1 MMKTPF
7 VSQGVIMLNIELEM
21 LSAVEQRSDWIREA
35 ELYRLT
41 KSAQTE
47 QESRPRPSIAL
58 ASRSY
63 AILLQA
69 ATQFL
74 PFNTTLRQRPATLI
88 NPR

>member
-1 MMKTPF
+1 
-7 VSQGVIMLNIELEM
+7 MLNIEREM
-21 LSAVEQRSDWIREA
+21 LLAVEQRSDLIREA

-41 KSAQTE
+41 KSAQTK
-47 QESRPRPSIAL
+47 QRQPVGFGLAL

-69 ATQFL
+69 VIRFL
-74 PFNTTLRQRPATLI
+74 PINANLRQRPVALI

>member
-1 MMKTPF
+1 
-7 VSQGVIMLNIELEM
+7 MLNMELEM
-21 LSAVEQRSDWIREA
+21 LLAVEQRSDWFREA

-41 KSAQTE
+41 KTTQSE
-47 QESRPRPSIAL
+47 QEPRPRLNIAL

-63 AILLQA
+63 AILMQA